1 MISNYVKLKI
11 LLTGDQFKDSFWR
24 DIRGYRAAMHIP
36 PQGFDD
42 ERQYKA
48 WLFSEQNG
56 DWSEEAAKE
65 LLRSRPGT
73 VFENLPK
80 ITAILIPKID
90 FRDFNQAAYEIAAR
104 YRLDSTGSVY
114 KKITDVLLYNDTSL
128 KPKDVDQPVDIF
140 SGGQWNSLKSEM
152 YFVFN
157 KHTRVENFIAYTKRH
172 RQMISLFQK
181 YLPIQKKSSFVA
193 TLNPD
198 RQSVEIRIFKNT
210 KPSAIK
216 KSWRE
221 IKLLQKQ
228 LEEYS
233 EQTKDPYE
241 PVLLAVDQV
250 KSKLFT
256 QRDGGGLRRLTVG
269 EKLKEVERLSKI
281 IIGESQYKDYKKLIN
296 KIRKGR

>member
-1 MISNYVKLKI
+1 M
-11 LLTGDQFKDSFWR
+11 LTGDQTKDRFWS
-24 DIRGYRAAMHIP
+24 DIHGYRAAMHIP
-36 PQGFDD
+36 PQGFNNQ
-42 ERQYKA
+42 RQYKA

-56 DWSEEAAKE
+56 DWSERAAQE
-65 LLRSRPGT
+65 LLRPRPGT

-90 FRDFNQAAYEIAAR
+90 FRDFNQAAYEIAAK

-114 KKITDVLLYNDTSL
+114 KKITDVLLYNDITL
-128 KPKDVDQPVDIF
+128 KPRDVNQPVDIF
-140 SGGQWNSLKSEM
+140 SGSQWNSPNAEM

-181 YLPIQKKSSFVA
+181 YLPIQKKPSFVI
-193 TLNPD
+193 TLNLD

-216 KSWRE
+216 KSWPQ

-228 LEEYS
+228 LAEYS

-250 KSKLFT
+250 KSELFI
-256 QRDGGGLRRLTVG
+256 QRDGGGLRRLTMD
-269 EKLKEVERLSKI
+269 EKLKEVKRLSKI
-281 IIGESQYKDYKKLIN
+281 TIGESQYKDYKKLIN